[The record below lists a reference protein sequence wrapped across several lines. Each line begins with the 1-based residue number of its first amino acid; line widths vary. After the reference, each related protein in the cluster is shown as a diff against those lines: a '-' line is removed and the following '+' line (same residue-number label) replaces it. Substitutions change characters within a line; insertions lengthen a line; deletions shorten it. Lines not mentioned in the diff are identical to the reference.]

1 MMSIEWYFET
11 ICFPSLHQLY
21 DAYINGSIEKDL
33 AMSLAGAMCIIDES
47 YDLKTS
53 DSLKEKV
60 EEEYYK
66 FCNAIR

>member
-1 MMSIEWYFET
+1 MSIEWYFET
-11 ICFPSLHQLY
+11 ICFPTLHQLY
-21 DAYINGSIEKDL
+21 DAYINGLIEKDL
-33 AMSLAGAMCIIDES
+33 AMSLASAICIIDES